1 MFERCGRLSEKAEG
15 LYVEIN
21 EAADRLGLS
30 KEVVEEIAFRAEVL
44 YQIGSLKMV
53 NVSETDRYIRQFH
66 STIHKE
72 ESEIEEPKGIRGS
85 QIVREI
91 IAKR

>member
-30 KEVVEEIAFRAEVL
+30 KEVVEEIASRAEAL